1 MELLLETAS
10 PEQTIAVGE
19 ALGQI
24 LQQGDLLCLD
34 GELGSGKTTLCSG
47 IGRGL
52 GSPTP
57 FSSPSYLLCKEYQT
71 DQGVVL
77 HLDAY
82 FQHRLDSLLGEG
94 LIERFDG
101 EHLVMIEWASRIA
114 DWLPEG
120 GIWLQLEALEDQRKL
135 RFSAVGERA
144 RARLS
149 EFCQVLQKQG
159 ISAEP
164 SSPETR

>member
-10 PEQTIAVGE
+10 PEQTIAIGE
-19 ALGQI
+19 ALGQV
-24 LQQGDLLCLD
+24 LQKGDLLGLD
-34 GELGSGKTTLCSG
+34 GELGTGKTTLCCG

-52 GSPTP
+52 GSATP
-57 FSSPSYLLCKEYQT
+57 FNSPSYLLCKEYQT
-71 DQGVVL
+71 QKGVVL

-94 LIERFDG
+94 LIERLDG
-101 EHLVMIEWASRIA
+101 EHLVLIEWASRIA
-114 DWLPEG
+114 DWLPEA
-120 GIWLQLEALEDQRKL
+120 GIWLQLEAFEEQRSL
-135 RFSAVGERA
+135 RFSAVGGRA
-144 RARLS
+144 QARLK

-164 SSPETR
+164 GSQETR